1 MRILNIRM
9 GRLHVYAMTIFGLL
23 IAGCT
28 KEDRPESQVSE
39 TVKSFCLQWFPNERI
54 IASERPTRREKAEML
69 SEPINWRNRSAKLV
83 SGSDE
88 QQDI

>member
-54 IASERPTRREKAEML
+54 IASERSGDGVQVTLCGGTMACLLYTSPSPRDTR
-69 SEPINWRNRSAKLV
+69 
-83 SGSDE
+83 
-88 QQDI
+88 